1 MNYREL
7 AEISQ
12 AQIKALMQTN
22 ESLQLML
29 HSQSATL
36 KIQSAII
43 QSLSE
48 EIKQLKEILLVKDKS
63 TEKIVNKVNGLSKIT
78 FSTKTEKRKLEQTSD
93 DSSPSEVAI
102 APTPKERGNNG
113 AKRKVY
119 DNLEEIR

>member
-36 KIQSAII
+36 KTQSATI

-63 TEKIVNKVNGLSKIT
+63 TEKIVNKLNGLSKIT

-102 APTPKERGNNG
+102 APTSKERGNNG